1 MIGSS
6 KISSGESSLSGSSSS
21 ESGSSSSES
30 CAWTISDISYIA
42 DDEMV
47 FVINNTGG
55 VGITFTSVDAAVAP
69 LAVITPSLPFTVAVG
84 ALQLVT
90 VTATGTDLRGTAF
103 TATGS
108 CGTSGGTF
116 PYTA

>member
-21 ESGSSSSES
+21 ES
-30 CAWTISDISYIA
+30 CAWVISDISYIA
-42 DDEMV
+42 DDEMN
-47 FVINNTGG
+47 FVITNTGG

-69 LAVITPSLPFTVAVG
+69 LAVITPSLPFTVAIG

-90 VTATGTDLRGTAF
+90 VTAIGTDLRGTAF